1 MEPQAEFEMEFA
13 DSEIRETVWRG
24 DDLHVI
30 FSAVSATRQVLGETQ
45 VSGFLQ
51 GVELVLQ
58 RCTPTATTTLFGRV
72 RAGSLRVQGQSPHLR
87 MSVPSWWEM
96 PLSLELEPAQSGV
109 VVLQAQSME
118 CHLQTGGVFR
128 ESLFC

>member
-1 MEPQAEFEMEFA
+1 MDVQAALEMEFA
-13 DSEIRETVWRG
+13 DSEIRQTLWRG

-30 FSAVSATRQVLGETQ
+30 FSAVAAVRHTPGEAP
-45 VSGFLQ
+45 VRGFLQ

-58 RCTPTATTTLFGRV
+58 RCMPAATSTLFGRV
-72 RAGSLRVQGQSPHLR
+72 RAGSLRVQGQSPQLR
-87 MSVPSWWEM
+87 MSVPSRREM
-96 PLSLELEPAQSGV
+96 PLSLELELAQSGV
-109 VVLQAQSME
+109 VVLQAQAIE

>member
-13 DSEIRETVWRG
+13 DSEIRQTVWRG

-30 FSAVSATRQVLGETQ
+30 FSAASATCQVLGETS

-72 RAGSLRVQGQSPHLR
+72 RAGSLRVQGQSPQRR
-87 MSVPSWWEM
+87 MSVPSRWEM

-109 VVLQAQSME
+109 VVLQAQVME
-118 CHLQTGGVFR
+118 CYLQTGGVFR

>member
-13 DSEIRETVWRG
+13 DSEIRQTIWRG
-24 DDLHVI
+24 DDLQVI

-72 RAGSLRVQGQSPHLR
+72 RAGSLRVQCQSPQLR
-87 MSVPSWWEM
+87 MSVPSRWEI

>member
-1 MEPQAEFEMEFA
+1 MDAQAEFEMEFA
-13 DSEIRETVWRG
+13 DSEIRQTLWRG

-30 FSAVSATRQVLGETQ
+30 FSAVSATRQVPGDTP
-45 VSGFLQ
+45 VNGFMQ

-58 RCTPTATTTLFGRV
+58 RCTPAATTTLFGRV
-72 RAGSLRVQGQSPHLR
+72 RAGSLRVQGQSPQLR
-87 MSVPSWWEM
+87 MSVPSRWEM
-96 PLSLELEPAQSGV
+96 PLSLELEPAQSSV
-109 VVLQAQSME
+109 VVLQAQAME

>member
-13 DSEIRETVWRG
+13 DSEIRQTVWRG

-30 FSAVSATRQVLGETQ
+30 FSAVSANRQVLGETP

-72 RAGSLRVQGQSPHLR
+72 RAGSLRVLGQSPQLR
-87 MSVPSWWEM
+87 MSVPSRWEI

-118 CHLQTGGVFR
+118 CHLQTKGVFR